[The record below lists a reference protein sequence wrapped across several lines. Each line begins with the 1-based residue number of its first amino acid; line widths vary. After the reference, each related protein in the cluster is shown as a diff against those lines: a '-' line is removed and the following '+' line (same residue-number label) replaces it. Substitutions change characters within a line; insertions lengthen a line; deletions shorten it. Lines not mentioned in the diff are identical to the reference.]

1 MSERERDED
10 EGFGYG
16 EGEETHESP
25 ETLSPDERNE
35 DPDEAQPGFHEPKEP

>member
-1 MSERERDED
+1 MSESERGED
-10 EGFGYG
+10 DGFGYG

-25 ETLSPDERNE
+25 ETLSPDERDA